1 MVYQI
6 AAPKF
11 KMGSKV
17 IVNSYSSPYK
27 GHIGVIDSEPLKDT
41 FRFWYMVKFESNGM
55 TVVGRFAEEQLG
67 EVGD

>member
-17 IVNSYSSPYK
+17 IVNSNSSPYK
-27 GHIGVIDSEPLKDT
+27 GHTGVIEGEPAKDT
-41 FRFWYMVKFESNGM
+41 FRFWYIVKFESNGL

-67 EVGD
+67 GVVD